1 MRIEAHWKDNPA
13 ASLVHDRLSKRG
25 YRFLLVGGAVRNAL
39 LGLPSGDLDVATD
52 ARPEVVES
60 IFRQTR
66 AKVVTHGIEH
76 GMLMV
81 VVEGLPLEI
90 TTFRM
95 DVETDGRH
103 ARVAHSTD
111 IVADAKRRDFTMN
124 AIYAEFDGTVV
135 DPLDGMEDL
144 RARRVRFVGN
154 ARDRIIE
161 DHLRTLRYFRFHA
174 HYGDQARG
182 MDAEALAAISDHA
195 GGIGII
201 SKERI
206 TDELAKLLLAPSP
219 TQALSGMSETK
230 LLDRVLPGARIDL
243 FPKLEQLE
251 MEFRVSPDPLRR
263 LAALGGDAGRL
274 RLDRRSAIGLRKLS
288 AASNSDRSAEE
299 LGYRVG
305 AETGLSAA
313 LLRAARSGLM
323 PSDDLVSQV
332 KHGASRTFPVK
343 AGHLPAGIEGQRIGQ
358 TLRQLER
365 TWIDTGFKATTREL
379 LALVQLR
386 QDCDLKADNDADSQ
400 FRPDLA
406 RKSVGDTAVNMPSP
420 ELVE

>member
-1 MRIEAHWKDNPA
+1 MRIEAHWQDHPA

-25 YRFLLVGGAVRNAL
+25 HRFLLVGGAVRNAI

-52 ARPEVVES
+52 ATPEVVES
-60 IFRQTR
+60 IFRRTR

-76 GMLMV
+76 GMVMV
-81 VVEGLPLEI
+81 VVEGLPVEI

-111 IVADAKRRDFTMN
+111 IVEDAKRRDFTMN

-135 DPLDGMEDL
+135 DPLGGMEDL

-154 ARDRIIE
+154 ARDRIVE

-182 MDAEALAAISDHA
+182 MDAEALAAISDLA
-195 GGIGII
+195 RGIDII
-201 SKERI
+201 SMERV
-206 TDELAKLLLAPSP
+206 TEELAKLLLAPSP
-219 TQALSGMSETK
+219 AQALSGMSETR
-230 LLDRVLPGARIDL
+230 LLDRVLPGARIDDI
-243 FPKLEQLE
+243 PMLEQLE
-251 MEFRVSPDPLRR
+251 VEFQVSPDPLRR
-263 LAALGGDAGRL
+263 LAAVGGDASRL
-274 RLDRRSAIGLRKLS
+274 RLDRRSAIRLRKLN
-288 AASNSDRSAEE
+288 AASISDRSAGE

-313 LLRAARSGLM
+313 LLRAVRSGLK
-323 PSDDLVSQV
+323 PSNDLASQV
-332 KHGASRTFPVK
+332 RHGAGQAFPVK
-343 AGHLPAGIEGQRIGQ
+343 AGHLPAGIEGRRIGE
-358 TLRQLER
+358 TLRKLER
-365 TWIDTGFKATTREL
+365 TWIDTGFNATTGDL
-379 LALVQLR
+379 LAMVQLR
-386 QDCDLKADNDADSQ
+386 QPCDLQAGNDADSRVRLDVAQ
-400 FRPDLA
+400 
-406 RKSVGDTAVNMPSP
+406 KSVGDTAVTMPSP